1 MMKQMIEFYHSNA
14 DFKRFVD
21 MNAAS
26 YNKDV
31 NFVLAMPITWE
42 YFESLQKGGCNERHR
57 PQDNK

>member
-31 NFVLAMPITWE
+31 NFVLAMPITQE
-42 YFESLQKGGCNERHR
+42 YYKSLLKDGCNWKGEK
-57 PQDNK
+57 NE